1 MWELY
6 NRMIKGIPSD
16 VTVKAMGVGNEST
29 YVISSENGFG
39 YAGYRDYY
47 QRAPQVTKNR
57 IGMPLR
63 EVAECIKSWN
73 FIEAS
78 IGQAALCAWYCSP
91 EVAQENGIEIPE
103 KKTVGERLK
112 DPFIASQNIVKG
124 KKVVVVGHFPFLE
137 GLIAPVCELSI
148 IEWNPIEGDYPYSA
162 IEYLLPEAD
171 YVYLT
176 CAGFGD
182 KTMEHMLDLSRNAEK
197 RTIVGPGTP
206 LAPSL
211 FDFGADELSG
221 FIVRDVDL
229 AARITSGTEFQRIFS
244 AGLKVSYSK
253 NSR

>member
-6 NRMIKGIPSD
+6 DRMIEGIPED
-16 VTVKAMGVGNEST
+16 LTIKTMGIGSEST

-39 YAGYRDYY
+39 YAGYREYY
-47 QRAPQVTKNR
+47 QRAPEVVQNR
-57 IGMPLR
+57 LGMSLK
-63 EVAECIKSWN
+63 EAAKSIKSWN

-91 EVAQENGIEIPE
+91 RAAEENGIEVLP
-103 KKTVGERLK
+103 KKMVQERLN
-112 DPFIASQNIVKG
+112 DPFIASQNLVKG

-137 GLIAPVCELSI
+137 GLLAPVCDLAI
-148 IEWNPIEGDYPYSA
+148 VEWNPDEGDYPYSA

-182 KTMEHMLDLSRNAEK
+182 KTMEHMLDLSRNAER

-206 LAPSL
+206 LAPQL

-221 FIVRDVDL
+221 FVVTDVDL
-229 AARITSGTEFQRIFS
+229 AARITAGIEHQRIFS
-244 AGLKVSYSK
+244 AGRKVAFK
-253 NSR
+253 KQP